1 MPPYRGAGT
10 VSSWL
15 LVTQHIGLT
24 SVLLNKGITDGLTSV
39 APATAQP
46 WCCGGKRGRG
56 ESVVKTEEDLLLL
69 VDPGTLSYI
78 HLICNGCSVHTYM
91 NTVVRHVLLLSG
103 KHHRS
108 SYG

>member
-1 MPPYRGAGT
+1 M
-10 VSSWL
+10 
-15 LVTQHIGLT
+15 
-24 SVLLNKGITDGLTSV
+24 
-39 APATAQP
+39 
-46 WCCGGKRGRG
+46 
-56 ESVVKTEEDLLLL
+56 VKTEEDLLLL

-108 SYG
+108 SYGHAMYNASIRTDLRWRAVYFWCTHVVRG